1 MAKAKSFP
9 SAGRRL
15 LAALISYQ
23 AGHSGVDRILKQYA
37 HLKIKPEWNEL
48 AMKLLA
54 EINQATASGR
64 APEPPKWIQ

>member
-1 MAKAKSFP
+1 MAKARSFP

-23 AGHSGVDRILKQYA
+23 AGHAGVDRILKQYA
-37 HLKIKPEWNEL
+37 HVKIRPEWDEL

-54 EINQATASGR
+54 EINRATESGR